1 MRAGPPSTLHFRL
14 DETSSVPPVWRN
26 APAFTIVRLESSTG
40 LPAPIRKVSALP
52 ALLVSIAIKPLASEQ
67 YRVWVADRLVPT
79 PDVSPFHAN
88 VVDFGAE
95 PSCWADAGFDY
106 VHFHVPLETIE
117 DVAGE
122 FGYLSLGPFRPAI
135 LEEDLVLAQL
145 TKAILPSI
153 GRPPSAGN
161 LGLDQFQLVLAAHL
175 LQRYGE
181 MRPRPLVRRGGLAPW
196 QRQRATDLLREHLD
210 GSLRLADLAA
220 ECGLSV
226 SHFARSFKASVG
238 VSTLRWLTRLRI
250 ERAKDLLRST
260 REPLVQVALRSGFG
274 DQPGFTRTFRR
285 VVGVSPGRWRRDQ
298 TQFRAVGDK

>member
-1 MRAGPPSTLHFRL
+1 MRAGPPSTLHLRL

-26 APAFTIVRLESSTG
+26 EPGFTILRLESSAG
-40 LPAPIRKVSALP
+40 LPAPIRKASALP

-79 PDVSPFHAN
+79 PGVSAFRAN
-88 VVDFGAE
+88 VIDFAAE
-95 PSCWADAGFDY
+95 PSCWAGADFDY
-106 VHFHVPLETIE
+106 VHFHVPLETVE

-122 FGYLSLGPFRPAI
+122 FGYLSLGAIRPAI

-153 GRPPSAGN
+153 GRTRSASN
-161 LGLDQFQLVLAAHL
+161 LGLDQIQLVLAGHL

-181 MRPRPLVRRGGLAPW
+181 MRPRPPVCRGGLAPW
-196 QRQRATDLLREHLD
+196 QRRRATDLLREHLD

-226 SHFARSFKASVG
+226 SHFARSFKATVGMSSV
-238 VSTLRWLTRLRI
+238 RWLTRLRI
-250 ERAKDLLRST
+250 ERAKDLLRNT

-298 TQFRAVGDK
+298 WHSPAGNDK

>member
-1 MRAGPPSTLHFRL
+1 
-14 DETSSVPPVWRN
+14 
-26 APAFTIVRLESSTG
+26 

-52 ALLVSIAIKPLASEQ
+52 ALLVSIAIKPLGSEQ
-67 YRVWVADRLVPT
+67 YRVWVADRLMST

-88 VVDFGAE
+88 VIDFGAE

-161 LGLDQFQLVLAAHL
+161 LGLDQLQLVLAAHL

-210 GSLRLADLAA
+210 GSLRLADLAG

-238 VSTLRWLTRLRI
+238 MSTLRWLTRLRI
-250 ERAKDLLRST
+250 EQAKDLLRST
-260 REPLVQVALRSGFG
+260 REPLVQVALQSGFG

-298 TQFRAVGDK
+298 THFRAVGDK